1 MTERAGDSAIDRIR
15 EHVKAQ
21 VARTSLR
28 KVAKRAGVKVGA
40 TKKFIDGS
48 VPYERNLRL
57 WKRYYARELR
67 EGVAGTPDDA
77 LPVADAAA
85 VLELLL
91 WALPEVERP
100 VAQHEAVQLFR
111 DLYVRYN
118 RTPPLWVHELLDAGP
133 SAPRL
138 VIDDPDDD
146 DDLDDD
152 DDDGDDDE

>member
-1 MTERAGDSAIDRIR
+1 MTERVGDSAIDRIR

-57 WKRYYARELR
+57 WKRYYARDLR
-67 EGVAGTPDDA
+67 EGVAGNPDDA
-77 LPVADAAA
+77 VPVADAAA

-91 WALPEVERP
+91 WAFPDQERSQ
-100 VAQHEAVQLFR
+100 AQHEAVELFR
-111 DLYVRYN
+111 DLYLKHG
-118 RTPPLWVHELLDAGP
+118 RTPPAWVHDLLEAGP
-133 SAPRL
+133 PPPSPVSRQ
-138 VIDDPDDD
+138 DDGDEDDD
-146 DDLDDD
+146 DE
-152 DDDGDDDE
+152 GDDEA

>member
-1 MTERAGDSAIDRIR
+1 MTERASDSAIDRIR

-28 KVAKRAGVKVGA
+28 KVAKSAGVKVGA

-67 EGVAGTPDDA
+67 EGVAGNPDDS
-77 LPVADAAA
+77 LPVADAVA

-91 WALPEVERP
+91 WAFPEAERP
-100 VAQHEAVQLFR
+100 DAQHESVELFR
-111 DLYVRYN
+111 DLYVSHR
-118 RTPPLWVHELLDAGP
+118 RTPPAWVHALLEAGP
-133 SAPRL
+133 STGPRL
-138 VIDDPDDD
+138 VRDGEGE
-146 DDLDDD
+146 
-152 DDDGDDDE
+152 DDDGAEDDE